1 MAEWSLLINQIVV
14 NCCAS
19 ETPHVKFMKVNFG
32 LLDQDSLWLDKMFDR
47 WLSDTLIHYKS
58 CWEMKVVLTCLK
70 ANLYRNKNFY
80 VQTSVQIDSH
90 IFAMGNKY
98 TDQIELYMYTLHLL
112 HAPLAI
118 VRSCIYLLLK
128 AVVAPKSRMCKC
140 VSNERKSHLKVFPAE
155 FLWFLCMAY
164 LSLKIW

>member
-1 MAEWSLLINQIVV
+1 MEDISCHYLYLASSSLSLKWVRQSKQVLLMAEWSLLINQIVV

-98 TDQIELYMYTLHLL
+98 TDQIHTLDTPFVYTYLWLCLL
-112 HAPLAI
+112 VI
-118 VRSCIYLLLK
+118 
-128 AVVAPKSRMCKC
+128 
-140 VSNERKSHLKVFPAE
+140 
-155 FLWFLCMAY
+155 
-164 LSLKIW
+164 SLF